1 MQINYML
8 CVDRNVLYFT
18 YWTYKKF
25 GNGGWDTLLKG
36 IKIIYSRSKVCYI
49 EISSSRMQ
57 SFDRFPYCKVNT
69 NGNVVNARSSCWVI
83 FDN

>member
-1 MQINYML
+1 M
-8 CVDRNVLYFT
+8 LYFT

-36 IKIIYSRSKVCYI
+36 IKIIYSRSEVCYI

-57 SFDRFPYCKVNT
+57 SYDRFPYCKVNT
-69 NGNVVNARSSCWVI
+69 NVLMLGLPVRLPLITRV
-83 FDN
+83 